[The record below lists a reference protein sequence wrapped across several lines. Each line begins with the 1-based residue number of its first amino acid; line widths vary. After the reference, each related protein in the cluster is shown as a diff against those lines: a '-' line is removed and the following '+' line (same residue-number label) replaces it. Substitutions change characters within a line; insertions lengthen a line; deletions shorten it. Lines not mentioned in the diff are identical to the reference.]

1 MMDAAMAV
9 AASDSGRLR
18 RTMPALACTAA
29 RLSRYFS
36 EAVSIFLQLEA
47 IADRCGFAG
56 ARQLRR
62 VWKAAFGT
70 APASSRRKSK
80 YATDSH

>member
-47 IADRCGFAG
+47 IADRRCDFSK
-56 ARQLRR
+56 RR
-62 VWKAAFGT
+62 GGRHF
-70 APASSRRKSK
+70 RRHPKMH
-80 YATDSH
+80 AVFD